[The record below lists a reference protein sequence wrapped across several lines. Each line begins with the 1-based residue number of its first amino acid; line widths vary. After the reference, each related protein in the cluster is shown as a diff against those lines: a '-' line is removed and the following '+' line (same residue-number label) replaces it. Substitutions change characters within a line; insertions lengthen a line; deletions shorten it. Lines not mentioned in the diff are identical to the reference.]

1 MSVSIKSVVNSASES
16 KEISYDDTTSQL
28 GATNIQDAIDKVS
41 DKTKTIEQELGVN
54 KENLINIINSTIDCL

>member
-28 GATNIQDAIDKVS
+28 GATNVQDAIDKVN
-41 DKTKTIEQELGVN
+41 DKTKAIEQQLDVN

>member
-1 MSVSIKSVVNSASES
+1 MSVSIKSVINSASES

-28 GATNIQDAIDKVS
+28 GATNVQDAIDKVN
-41 DKTKTIEQELGVN
+41 DKTKAIEQQLDVN

>member
-1 MSVSIKSVVNSASES
+1 MSVSIKSVINSASES

-28 GATNIQDAIDKVS
+28 GATNVQDAIDKVN
-41 DKTKTIEQELGVN
+41 DKTKAIEQQLGVN